1 MPELIELSVDEVQ
14 VLADTVRSRIVHP
27 SHTPVQA
34 IRAGL
39 AAVNAMRLKAAEV
52 TGELAADAP
61 VVIVAAPVH
70 RPRPRKVS
78 TLGVRERSS
87 EWLDVDGDRWRWC
100 FMRNLWQ
107 YRPCDPQPWEHSD
120 DVEGWIDCP
129 TGSDGS
135 PSPRYAPFTEVSRA

>member
-14 VLADTVRSRIVHP
+14 AFADTVRARIMHP

-34 IRAGL
+34 VRAGL
-39 AAVNAMRLKAAEV
+39 AAVNAMRLKAAERDV
-52 TGELAADAP
+52 HAPAAVVRLAP
-61 VVIVAAPVH
+61 K
-70 RPRPRKVS
+70 PRPRKVS

-107 YRPCDPQPWEHSD
+107 YLPCDPQPWEHSD

-129 TGSDGS
+129 TGEGGT
-135 PSPRYAPFTEVSRA
+135 PSPRYAPFTEVSPA